1 MYVKTR
7 ENSVCIVFSDI
18 IYTQI
23 NTKIIVFCPPKCPP
37 PFNTFRFC
45 NAQNVPPNVL
55 PSVLPT

>member
-7 ENSVCIVFSDI
+7 ENSVYIVFSDI

-37 PFNTFRFC
+37 F
-45 NAQNVPPNVL
+45 
-55 PSVLPT
+55 